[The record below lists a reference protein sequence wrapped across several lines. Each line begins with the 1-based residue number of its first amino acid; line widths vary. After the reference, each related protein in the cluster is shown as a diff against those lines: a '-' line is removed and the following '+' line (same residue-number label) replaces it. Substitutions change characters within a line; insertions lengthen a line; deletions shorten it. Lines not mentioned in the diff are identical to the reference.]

1 MNMLSVFGLALVAAA
16 AALALKKYAPEIS
29 ALIAVAAGLIILVF
43 VLTKLLPSIN
53 TMADL
58 LENTAVPTEYLTV
71 LLKAVG
77 ISLGVKFTSDTCKDM
92 GQNSIA
98 AKVEFSGRVAILLSA
113 LPLFEDV
120 AEIIINLI
128 GGTA

>member
-1 MNMLSVFGLALVAAA
+1 MNMLSVFGLALVSAA

-53 TMADL
+53 TIADL
-58 LENTAVPTEYLTV
+58 LENTAVPAEYLTV

-77 ISLGVKFTSDTCKDM
+77 ISLGVRFTSDTCKDM

-98 AKVEFSGRVAILLSA
+98 AKVEFSGRVAILLAA

-120 AEIIINLI
+120 AEIIVGLI
-128 GGTA
+128 GGSA

>member
-58 LENTAVPTEYLTV
+58 LENTTVPREYLAV

-128 GGTA
+128 SGAA

>member
-1 MNMLSVFGLALVAAA
+1 MLYVFGLALVAAA